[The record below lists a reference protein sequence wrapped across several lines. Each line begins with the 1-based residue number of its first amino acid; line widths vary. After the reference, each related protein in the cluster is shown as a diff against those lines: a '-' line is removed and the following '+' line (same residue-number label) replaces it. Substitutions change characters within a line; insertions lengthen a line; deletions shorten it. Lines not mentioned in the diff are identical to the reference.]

1 LFLINNKEKEIA
13 NKILHSI
20 KIKFIENYKNKNWN
34 KLKLILRYF
43 CECSKLRLIS
53 FKDIFKILKS
63 LLNINNEQ
71 GFFFFKLNFL
81 FKKKKGKLIYKKIK
95 GKKNIF
101 LKKLLKKKK
110 GLYIIIS
117 TLPYIGNNLNIE
129 NEEEFKI
136 IIEEIDSRLKN
147 TINESKK
154 IYYNQIFLNENETY
168 LHVIWKRIKEINW
181 NEKVIFFFY

>member
-1 LFLINNKEKEIA
+1 
-13 NKILHSI
+13 
-20 KIKFIENYKNKNWN
+20 
-34 KLKLILRYF
+34 
-43 CECSKLRLIS
+43 
-53 FKDIFKILKS
+53 
-63 LLNINNEQ
+63 
-71 GFFFFKLNFL
+71 
-81 FKKKKGKLIYKKIK
+81 
-95 GKKNIF
+95 

-181 NEKVIFFFY
+181 NEKVIFFFFFYLLKKKKLKFFFFYLFLN